1 MAKTPAVAKAA
12 IVSPMDDKSWQ
23 AEDDLRTLISA
34 EKIKSDKDRFA
45 AAMKKRDEMK
55 KAIMN
60 IGKDA

>member
-1 MAKTPAVAKAA
+1 MAKTPAVAKA
-12 IVSPMDDKSWQ
+12 MDCAPDSEWR

-34 EKIKSDKDRFA
+34 EKIKSDKARMA

-55 KAIMN
+55 KAITN